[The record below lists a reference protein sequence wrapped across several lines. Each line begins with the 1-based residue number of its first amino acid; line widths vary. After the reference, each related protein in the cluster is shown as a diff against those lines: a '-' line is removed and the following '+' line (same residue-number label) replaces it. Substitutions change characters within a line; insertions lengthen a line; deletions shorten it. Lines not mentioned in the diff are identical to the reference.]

1 MGRHTLRRGSALALL
16 LGGVGLLGCP
26 KSEPP
31 APVDAS
37 MESGAASGVEAGG
50 GEGVDAGAAATD
62 EEVKPVYPLDAGAP
76 EPLAV
81 RLCEAMSARQEARRA
96 ECCKTQPGIVLTSE
110 CVRMVSA
117 ALRAKAVR
125 VEPAAVDACVA
136 AIDAGLAGC
145 EWVGPFPPGPPEAC
159 QGLFHGLVPAG
170 ARCRSSLECERDL
183 RCHGAGPTTPGKC
196 GPGKADGEACG
207 SSTDALASYARQ
219 STLDTQH
226 PECAKACVAHR
237 CSAPLAD
244 GAACVLSA
252 SCAPGSQCA
261 QKSCQ
266 RRAPSKLGEACPGG
280 VCEAGSECLRG
291 KCAAKRPAGAP
302 CEADFEC
309 RGGCVKAKGQRV
321 GTCGM
326 RCDLR

>member
-1 MGRHTLRRGSALALL
+1 MRKVAAATLA
-16 LGGVGLLGCP
+16 VGAASLLGCP
-26 KSEPP
+26 KSQPP
-31 APVDAS
+31 VPADAS
-37 MESGAASGVEAGG
+37 TVVDDASASEAGARDG
-50 GEGVDAGAAATD
+50 GDGVDAGAATD
-62 EEVKPVYPLDAGAP
+62 DEVKPVYPLDAGAA
-76 EPLAV
+76 ETLAV
-81 RLCEAMSARQEARRA
+81 RFCEAMSARQEARRA

-110 CVRMVSA
+110 CVRMMSA

-136 AIDAGLAGC
+136 ALDVALAGC
-145 EWVGPFPPGPPEAC
+145 DWVGPFPPGPPEAC
-159 QGLFHGLVPAG
+159 QGLFRGLVPAG

-183 RCHGAGPTTPGKC
+183 RCHGAGPTTPGRC

-219 STLDTQH
+219 STLDAQH
-226 PECAKACVAHR
+226 PECAKSCVAHR
-237 CSAPLAD
+237 CAAPLAD

-252 SCAPGSQCA
+252 NCSPGSQCV
-261 QKSCQ
+261 QKTCQ
-266 RRAPSKLGEACPGG
+266 RRAPAKLGEACPGG

-291 KCAAKRPAGAP
+291 KCAAKKPAGAP
-302 CEADFEC
+302 CETDFEC
-309 RGGCVKAKGQRV
+309 RGGCLKTKGQRA